1 MFCARSRQTPAIQKT
16 ELDSSAFCYDAARDA
31 YVCPERWPGGTD
43 GQPILGRI
51 VAMGWPSHSRRRW
64 LSLVPV
70 EPARR
75 KRYSVC
81 DELFYF
87 TANLVVH
94 AFCCFSPL
102 NCNRCAGLRPGRG
115 NDSRGRLRTVLPYHF
130 LSPSESS
137 CSECIIGEQTHI
149 FYAWVIVYGKA
160 HVETISHLDCLYRS
174 SRRPLRMADPGWHQ
188 SLYGNSGTASFV
200 TARHRVPNCLGR
212 SICTHG
218 FRCRPDLLRTGV
230 QGTYPRSAAFP
241 CSVGVQLFLEHY
253 LLQSPELWLCAY
265 LVDHIMAINPVDDF
279 LLPQGRF
286 SGGMAANPLSS
297 LGNLCRLLEFWCL
310 DTELK
315 RCKEGGR
322 CKLQRPPLSVPL

>member
-1 MFCARSRQTPAIQKT
+1 MAVPFAARVVIARSCRA
-16 ELDSSAFCYDAARDA
+16 SSPQALWRLRRAFLFHSKPRRARILLLLA
-31 YVCPERWPGGTD
+31 SKLQSLRWS
-43 GQPILGRI
+43 
-51 VAMGWPSHSRRRW
+51 A
-64 LSLVPV
+64 
-70 EPARR
+70 
-75 KRYSVC
+75 
-81 DELFYF
+81 
-87 TANLVVH
+87 
-94 AFCCFSPL
+94 
-102 NCNRCAGLRPGRG
+102 PGRG

-137 CSECIIGEQTHI
+137 CFECIIWEQTHI

-200 TARHRVPNCLGR
+200 TAQHRVPNCLGR

-253 LLQSPELWLCAY
+253 LLQSPA
-265 LVDHIMAINPVDDF
+265 P
-279 LLPQGRF
+279 
-286 SGGMAANPLSS
+286 
-297 LGNLCRLLEFWCL
+297 CRPHC
-310 DTELK
+310 
-315 RCKEGGR
+315 
-322 CKLQRPPLSVPL
+322 